1 MGLLAGAGAG
11 GAVGG
16 VAGAL
21 IGMGI
26 PEYEAKRYEGR
37 VKSGGILL
45 SVHCDSSEWVK
56 RGKQLLEQTG
66 AEEIGTAGE
75 ATADY
80 AMSDRPASRI

>member
-1 MGLLAGAGAG
+1 
-11 GAVGG
+11 
-16 VAGAL
+16 
-21 IGMGI
+21 
-26 PEYEAKRYEGR
+26 
-37 VKSGGILL
+37 
-45 SVHCDSSEWVK
+45 VK